1 MSGAG
6 GGNQE
11 MSTVHPATGPNET
24 TLGSLAKG
32 QKVEMGEMG
41 LSAEFK
47 KYKKSNY
54 KQQAMKAF
62 RPRARASCI
71 ACCFGTVGTAF
82 IAVGAVL
89 LSMSAGV
96 TETEPVRYDNVAS
109 CSAGLKRSPCYTE
122 QFDVDGAQTQ
132 AKALKGVPLDPL
144 CADRT
149 LEADDW
155 DTAGVGGGDVTC
167 EVKLTV
173 KEALEPPVFL
183 QYQLTGFLQNHRR
196 YYGSRLDQQ
205 LRGEDYESEAAYQTA
220 VQDKCAGAADTC
232 LKGAVESK
240 LGGPDGTTQLYWCN
254 PCGLVARSFFT
265 DQFALKNPDGTYVD
279 MTNSSIAWDSDVEK
293 KFISTTDPDRNKAT
307 AGEPNLYNVRLPEE
321 NALVTDPEF
330 IVWMRTAALPEFRK
344 LYRVIDTKL
353 EPGEYTVVVRNNFNV
368 EYFEGEK
375 AIMLATTT
383 SLGAPNSKLGVSYVI
398 VGVLC
403 VVSAVA
409 LALLEK
415 FGARSH
421 SD

>member
-1 MSGAG
+1 MNAV

-11 MSTVHPATGPNET
+11 MATVHPSGNET
-24 TLGSLAKG
+24 AGAKA
-32 QKVEMGEMG
+32 EME
-41 LSAEFK
+41 LSAEFR
-47 KYKKSNY
+47 KYKTSKY

-62 RPRARASCI
+62 RPRAQAPCI
-71 ACCFGTVGTAF
+71 AGCFGTIGAAF
-82 IAVGAVL
+82 IAVGAVM

-96 TETEPVRYDNVAS
+96 METEPVRYDNVEA
-109 CSAGLKRSPCYTE
+109 CSAALKRSPCYTE
-122 QFDVDGAQTQ
+122 QFDAGGTQ

-149 LEADDW
+149 VEPDDW
-155 DTAGVGGGDVTC
+155 DAAGVGGGDVTC

-173 KEALEPPVFL
+173 TEALEPPVFL

-205 LRGEDYESEAAYQTA
+205 LRGEDYDSEAAYQKA
-220 VQDKCAGAADTC
+220 VNDKCSGAADTC

-265 DQFALKNPDGTYVD
+265 DQFALKSSDGAYVD

-293 KFISTTDPDRNKAT
+293 KFLSTTDPDRNKAT
-307 AGEPNLYNVRLPEE
+307 PGKPNLYNVRLPEE
-321 NALVTDPEF
+321 NALVTDPDF

-368 EYFEGEK
+368 EFFGGEK
-375 AIMLATTT
+375 AIMLSTTT
-383 SLGAPNSKLGVSYVI
+383 SLGAPNSKLAVSYVV

-403 VVSAVA
+403 VVGAVA